1 MWRADLLTNHSSIPE
16 MNKRILSI
24 RNVRTG
30 CVTCPM
36 DTAHLIPMVK
46 RPESEANHSFP
57 PRTEVRTTQLQ
68 LINIIIRYLLLLL
81 LLCHGTENASNK
93 KKTHSSKYHVMQS
106 NGQYRCVVKLSRVF
120 WDVTPCHFVN
130 ISSWTARSLKMEALI
145 SFETF
150 WHSNPAT
157 QRHLPHSP
165 QPHNVT
171 PLI

>member
-1 MWRADLLTNHSSIPE
+1 VTGRSPYESQFDTRNEQENLVYPKRPDRLRDLPNGH
-16 MNKRILSI
+16 
-24 RNVRTG
+24 RTLNTDG
-30 CVTCPM
+30 
-36 DTAHLIPMVK
+36 VK

-120 WDVTPCHFVN
+120 
-130 ISSWTARSLKMEALI
+130 
-145 SFETF
+145 
-150 WHSNPAT
+150 
-157 QRHLPHSP
+157 
-165 QPHNVT
+165 
-171 PLI
+171 